1 MSGRE
6 GDPVQDFDGDE
17 SASANLEP
25 ANLEHGKMEPTLYES
40 FSFCIWF
47 ICMYINRQG
56 RY

>member
-40 FSFCIWF
+40 FIFCIWF
-47 ICMYINRQG
+47 IYMYRVFTAI
-56 RY
+56 